1 MSISLER
8 CWQMLSLINTSHV
21 ALSVTTGV
29 GGYVWPI
36 SVSNILI
43 AAPLLQFTKMAPS
56 SASVA
61 LAETFHM
68 VVHLE

>member
-1 MSISLER
+1 MSMALEHLLR
-8 CWQMLSLINTSHV
+8 MLSLINLSSV

-56 SASVA
+56 SVSVA
-61 LAETFHM
+61 LATMFIM
-68 VVHLE
+68 VVNLT